1 MVLALAGPKRRLR
14 LTAKLRPQKFR
25 VSWTLDGFL
34 LVAAD
39 GCRIKATDIVGFG
52 VAGVVEP
59 MTDM

>member
-1 MVLALAGPKRRLR
+1 M
-14 LTAKLRPQKFR
+14 
-25 VSWTLDGFL
+25 SWTLDGFL

-59 MTDM
+59 MTEKLSLSFLSRGLRRSIFSVQARMVS